1 LWCET
6 LPIRLRIHR
15 WYSSTIGDVETGLF
29 LGRIPYIKAGSGSR
43 TAVIFFGANAL
54 FKRLDT
60 SDASRYA
67 AMFSRLL
74 PADYSFYIL
83 GYEENPSETYRLDTI
98 VDDLVRIVRTEIGRS
113 TAIGVSFGAFVAIRF
128 AAAQPE
134 LVDKLVI
141 LVGAH
146 RFSAQGARKIAKQIT
161 YLKVRDFYG
170 LVRENG
176 VLFRRPWYNWLVRLK
191 LWRDKDKLAA
201 EFNYPTSIA
210 RAYESLFGADFER
223 NREYADRVRAETLII
238 GGLPINTSTLAP
250 SKKRLGGSPS
260 LGWSCLMARGTCCRS
275 RGDGMSPVSSLSF

>member
-1 LWCET
+1 M
-6 LPIRLRIHR
+6 
-15 WYSSTIGDVETGLF
+15 GDVETGLF

-223 NREYADRVRAETLII
+223 NREYADRIRAETLII
-238 GGLPINTSTLAP
+238 GGTADQYFDVAAFEETARRLPAARLELFDGERHMLPVERRRHVARVLAEFL
-250 SKKRLGGSPS
+250 R
-260 LGWSCLMARGTCCRS
+260 T
-275 RGDGMSPVSSLSF
+275 DGQRA